1 MNDRIKNLLNP
12 VLIDGLPQSLKD
24 AIDDLLAKGG
34 SRKEVLV
41 LAKRIAKRAPL
52 TYAAVEAYLET
63 K

>member
-1 MNDRIKNLLNP
+1 MKDRIKNLLNP

-34 SRKEVLV
+34 SRQHVLAI
-41 LAKRIAKRAPL
+41 AKRIAKTAPL
-52 TYAAVEAYLET
+52 TYAAVAAYLES

>member
-1 MNDRIKNLLNP
+1 MNDRIKNLINP

-34 SRKEVLV
+34 SRKDVLAI
-41 LAKRIAKRAPL
+41 AKRIAKTAPL
-52 TYAAVEAYLET
+52 TYAAIEAYIES